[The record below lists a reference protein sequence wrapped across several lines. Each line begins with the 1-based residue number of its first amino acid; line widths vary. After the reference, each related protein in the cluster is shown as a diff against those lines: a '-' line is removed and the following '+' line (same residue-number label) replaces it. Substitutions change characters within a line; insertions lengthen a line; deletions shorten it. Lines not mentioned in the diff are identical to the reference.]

1 MNTSPETLA
10 AEFKALIDTA
20 GLPGLDL
27 QPRPQVESPES
38 LLPRVHQF
46 CQTHRLTGTSTAL
59 LRGIALLWHD
69 QEPEAHTIAQDI
81 HDREGSWLHAII
93 HRREPDY
100 SNARYWFH
108 QVGQHPAYA
117 YLAESMSAILPQS
130 TADHL
135 AQKLL
140 PGGKWSASGFVD
152 LCQVALRNRQD
163 TQTIALCQQ
172 IQAAEFAALIR
183 HIIEARR

>member
-27 QPRPQVESPES
+27 QPRPQVESLES
-38 LLPRVHQF
+38 LLPRVSQF
-46 CQTHRLTGTSTAL
+46 CQTHRLTGVSSTL

-81 HDREGSWLHAII
+81 HDRDGSWLHAII

-108 QVGQHPAYA
+108 QVGQHPGYA
-117 YLAESMSAILPQS
+117 YLAKSAADILDQS
-130 TADHL
+130 GTNHL

-140 PGGKWSASGFVD
+140 PGGKWSAFDFVD
-152 LCQVALRNRQD
+152 LCQAALRNKQD
-163 TQTIALCQQ
+163 TQTFALCQQ
-172 IQAAEFAALIR
+172 LQAAEFAAFI
-183 HIIEARR
+183 HHVIEERR